1 MCSRRSRSHPGA
13 SMDGPVPATDPVE
26 PARATTAELVRG
38 ACHRKPGAWRELVSR
53 YDGLVRAIVGSY
65 RLQEADTA
73 DAVQNTWLRALER
86 LDSVRDAD
94 CLGGWLTTIA
104 RRECLALL
112 ASSKRKSLGEV
123 AEDRLVVDQPGP
135 EAVVLAEE
143 ARRAVAHA
151 LTELP
156 QKRQELLRVLFSM
169 NEPNYAEVSRLVG
182 LPIGSIGPT
191 RQRALRSLRFGL
203 VRAGQDL
210 CTSS

>member
-1 MCSRRSRSHPGA
+1 MK
-13 SMDGPVPATDPVE
+13 MPVSVATNSIE
-26 PARATTAELVRG
+26 PASATTAELVRG
-38 ACHRKPGAWRELVSR
+38 ARHRQSGAWRELVSR
-53 YDGLVRAIVGSY
+53 YEGMVRAVVGSY
-65 RLQEADTA
+65 RLQEADSA

-86 LDSVRDAD
+86 LDTVRDAG
-94 CLGGWLTTIA
+94 CLGGWLTTTA

-112 ASSKRKSLGEV
+112 ARSRREAPCEV

-143 ARRAVAHA
+143 ARRAVARA

-156 QKRQELLRVLFSM
+156 LKRRELVRVLFSM
-169 NEPNYAEVSRLVG
+169 NDEPNYAEVSRLVG

-191 RQRALRSLRFGL
+191 RQRALRSLRCGL
-203 VRAGQDL
+203 AREGQDL

>member
-1 MCSRRSRSHPGA
+1 MK
-13 SMDGPVPATDPVE
+13 MPVSVATNSIE
-26 PARATTAELVRG
+26 PASATTAELVRG
-38 ACHRKPGAWRELVSR
+38 ARHRQSGAWRELVSR
-53 YDGLVRAIVGSY
+53 YEGMVRAVVGSY
-65 RLQEADTA
+65 RLQEADSA

-86 LDSVRDAD
+86 LDTVRDAA

-112 ASSKRKSLGEV
+112 ARSRREAPCEV

-143 ARRAVAHA
+143 ARRAVARA

-156 QKRQELLRVLFSM
+156 LKRRELVRVLFSM
-169 NEPNYAEVSRLVG
+169 NDEPNYAEVSRLVG

-191 RQRALRSLRFGL
+191 RQRALRSLRCGL
-203 VRAGQDL
+203 AREGQDL

>member
-1 MCSRRSRSHPGA
+1 
-13 SMDGPVPATDPVE
+13 MDIPVPVATDSVE
-26 PARATTAELVRG
+26 PAQATTAELVRG
-38 ACHRKPGAWRELVSR
+38 ACHRQPGAWRELVSR
-53 YDGLVRAIVGSY
+53 YEGLVRAIVGSY
-65 RLQEADTA
+65 RLQEADSA

-86 LDSVRDAD
+86 LDAVRDAD
-94 CLGGWLTTIA
+94 CLGGWLTTVA

-112 ASSKRKSLGEV
+112 ARSRREVPAEV

-143 ARRAVAHA
+143 ARRVVARA

-156 QKRQELLRVLFSM
+156 LKRRELVRVLFSA

-191 RQRALRSLRFGL
+191 RQRALQTLRCGL
-203 VRAGQDL
+203 ARAGQDV

>member
-1 MCSRRSRSHPGA
+1 MKMPVSVATNSIEPG
-13 SMDGPVPATDPVE
+13 S
-26 PARATTAELVRG
+26 ATTAELVRG
-38 ACHRKPGAWRELVSR
+38 ACHHQPGAWRELVSR
-53 YDGLVRAIVGSY
+53 YEGMVRAVVGSY
-65 RLQEADTA
+65 RLQEADSA

-86 LDSVRDAD
+86 LDTVRDAR

-112 ASSKRKSLGEV
+112 ARLRREVPGEV
-123 AEDRLVVDQPGP
+123 AEERLVVDQPGP

-143 ARRAVAHA
+143 ARRAVARA
-151 LTELP
+151 LIELP
-156 QKRQELLRVLFSM
+156 LKRRELVRELFSM

-191 RQRALRSLRFGL
+191 RQRALRTLRCGL
-203 VRAGQDL
+203 SRAGHDL